1 MSRKIQLSAELDTGC
16 SIETYDVLSS
26 KVDLGKNAT
35 DKLMSKSVLNSNF
48 INKSEVP
55 AYELSKR
62 QEKLHRREERGKTKG
77 KEWFN
82 MNLGE
87 MTEEAKNDLLLIK
100 MRGGLHKDR
109 FYKHNDS
116 DELPKFFQMGKVI
129 DDPVDFYSD
138 RVPKKQQKRTILEEL
153 IEDAKVKKFA
163 KKHYSAIQTREEHR
177 RKKLSQIFKNKKQ
190 SKNKIKK

>member
-1 MSRKIQLSAELDTGC
+1 
-16 SIETYDVLSS
+16 
-26 KVDLGKNAT
+26 
-35 DKLMSKSVLNSNF
+35 MSKSVLNSNF
-48 INKSEVP
+48 LNKSEVP

-62 QEKLHRREERGKTKG
+62 QEKLHRRVFFKKVNLFFELTNLKIKEERGKTKG

-116 DELPKFFQMGKVI
+116 DELPKFFQ
-129 DDPVDFYSD
+129 
-138 RVPKKQQKRTILEEL
+138 
-153 IEDAKVKKFA
+153 VKK
-163 KKHYSAIQTREEHR
+163 
-177 RKKLSQIFKNKKQ
+177 
-190 SKNKIKK
+190 